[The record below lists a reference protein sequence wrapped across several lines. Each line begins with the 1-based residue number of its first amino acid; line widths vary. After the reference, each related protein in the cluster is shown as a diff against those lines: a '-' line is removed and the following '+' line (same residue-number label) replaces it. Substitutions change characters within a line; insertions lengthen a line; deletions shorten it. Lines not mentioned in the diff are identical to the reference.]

1 MISDLFEAFKHL
13 LWPTRCASCDVLLDA
28 PDKQICDD
36 CSHSIVEPPEITAPE
51 YIDRAFALFVY
62 EGAIQSLISKWKYH
76 EDFSAQNAVL
86 SLISMRLDAL
96 RSMHLEDICLIPV
109 PPHPRRLRERGFDP
123 VWTFGSRLHRALEQ
137 AGIQTSFRDD
147 VLVRTRHTAHQAS
160 LSHDERLHNL
170 DGAFEVKH
178 GFKCDHAM
186 LIDDVM
192 TTGATASI
200 CAKTLRDA
208 GISRVDFIALAR
220 TLDGGKG

>member
-13 LWPTRCASCDVLLDA
+13 LWPTRCASCDVLLET
-28 PDKQICDD
+28 PNKSVCDE
-36 CSHSIVEPPEITAPE
+36 CSKSIIDPPEITAPE
-51 YIDRAFALFVY
+51 NIDRAFALFVY
-62 EGAIQSLISKWKYH
+62 EGAIQSMISKWKYH

-86 SLISMRLDAL
+86 SLISMRLEAL
-96 RSMHLEDICLIPV
+96 RELNLEGTCLIPV

-137 AGIQTSFRDD
+137 ASIHTESRDD

-160 LSHDERLHNL
+160 LTHDERLHNL
-170 DGAFEVKH
+170 DGAFEVKS
-178 GFKCDHAM
+178 GFKMDRVI
-186 LIDDVM
+186 LLDDVM

-208 GISRVDFIALAR
+208 GIPHIDFIALAR